1 MLLLSCP
8 PIQPGDQ
15 LKKNSVAKITQNSKL
30 KTKKLNPSKRRLNTG
45 MAAVE
50 CNCPSSRRKQL
61 PSSAKRLKTS
71 ESSSENLK
79 LGENPGDGET
89 AQVRREKKFAATR
102 KMSQKIN
109 REDIVDV
116 TYCH

>member
-1 MLLLSCP
+1 
-8 PIQPGDQ
+8 
-15 LKKNSVAKITQNSKL
+15 
-30 KTKKLNPSKRRLNTG
+30 
-45 MAAVE
+45 MAAVK
-50 CNCPSSRRKQL
+50 CNSPSSRRKQL

-89 AQVRREKKFAATR
+89 AQVRREKKFAASR
-102 KMSQKIN
+102 KLIVAESN